1 MAQVDLETREDPE
14 VQWIRFNLAD
24 ETYGIAARQVN
35 EVIRVGD
42 VTPVPGAAEQILG
55 IVNLRGN
62 VVTVLDMRT
71 LLGIERKPV
80 DENSR
85 IIIAETGGQ
94 AVGLLVDSV
103 AEVVY
108 LRASEIDVAPKV
120 GKDEGSRLVKGVH
133 SSEAGLLI
141 MVDIDPLTTT
151 DLGLAL
157 GSQ

>member
-1 MAQVDLETREDPE
+1 MAQVDLEQNEDPE
-14 VQWIRFNLAD
+14 IQWIRFNLGD

-42 VTPVPGAAEQILG
+42 ITPVPGAAEQILG

-62 VVTVLDMRT
+62 VVTVLDMRS

-80 DENSR
+80 DESSR
-85 IIIAETGGQ
+85 IIIAETAGQ

-108 LRASEIDVAPKV
+108 LRASEIESAPKV
-120 GKDEGSRLVKGVH
+120 GKDEGSRLVRGVH
-133 SSEAGLLI
+133 SSESGLLI
-141 MVDIDPLTTT
+141 MVDIEPLMAS
-151 DLGLAL
+151 DVGVAL
-157 GSQ
+157 GAS